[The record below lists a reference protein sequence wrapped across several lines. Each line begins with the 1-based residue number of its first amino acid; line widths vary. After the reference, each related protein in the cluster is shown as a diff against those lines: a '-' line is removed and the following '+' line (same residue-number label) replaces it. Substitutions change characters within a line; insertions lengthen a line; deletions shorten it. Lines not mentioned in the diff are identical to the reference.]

1 MRAVRQPRK
10 PPLPAPLPAGAR
22 LGAFE
27 VRGVLGLGEYGYG
40 YRVWDPESEEEYA
53 VKEYL
58 PLGLAQREGERAVRP
73 LRPEDEEAYT
83 QGLRVFLDEGK
94 LLSQLRHPGLV
105 HVYGSWEENGTAYM
119 AMRLV
124 AGRNLQQTMQARG
137 RPPREPALR
146 ALLQALL
153 DALGVLHRAGIEH
166 RDIGLSTIVIGPDHR
181 PVLMDLGSPRRLAS
195 ARGQAAV
202 TGSREGFAPREM
214 YEGGRN
220 EKHGPW
226 TDIYALGAVLYCLMT
241 GKPPAPARLRS
252 EADDALPWPA
262 PIRQRYAPE
271 LRALVQWML
280 SPRPQDRPQ
289 DLAAV
294 HAALAAAAGLP
305 ARLRPGRRDRLAV
318 ALLRH
323 RRALRWLLVL
333 LALLVLAALAFGG
346 WRLHGLGLLPGMTRV
361 E

>member
-10 PPLPAPLPAGAR
+10 PPPPAPLPAGAR

-58 PLGLAQREGERAVRP
+58 PIGLARRDGERAVRP

-119 AMRLV
+119 AMGLV

-146 ALLQALL
+146 ALLQSLL
-153 DALGVLHRAGIEH
+153 DTLEVLHRAGIEH
-166 RDIGLSTIVIGPDHR
+166 RDIGLSSVVIGPDHR
-181 PVLMDLGSPRRLAS
+181 PVLMDLGSPRRLAA

-202 TGSREGFAPREM
+202 TGTREGFAAREM
-214 YEGGRN
+214 YEDSRN
-220 EKHGPW
+220 EKRGPW
-226 TDIYALGAVLYCLMT
+226 TDIYALGAVAHCLMT
-241 GKPPAPARLRS
+241 GKPPAPAPQRS
-252 EADDALPWPA
+252 EIDDTLAWAA
-262 PIRQRYAPE
+262 PTRQRYAPE
-271 LRALVQWML
+271 LLALVQWML

-294 HAALAAAAGLP
+294 RAALASPAALP
-305 ARLRPGRRDRLAV
+305 DRLRPGRRDRLA
-318 ALLRH
+318 ASMLRH
-323 RRALRWLLVL
+323 RRALRWLLIL
-333 LALLVLAALAFGG
+333 FALLVLAALAVGG
-346 WRLHGLGLLPGMTRV
+346 WQLYRLGLLPGMTRI